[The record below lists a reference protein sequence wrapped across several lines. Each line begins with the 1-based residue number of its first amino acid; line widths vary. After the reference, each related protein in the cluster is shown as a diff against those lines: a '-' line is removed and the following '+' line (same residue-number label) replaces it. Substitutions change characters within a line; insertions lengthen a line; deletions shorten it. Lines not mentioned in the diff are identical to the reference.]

1 MPALISLHIKVHY
14 ERGGFMKN
22 YILRRIL
29 QMIPVFIGILFILFF
44 ILDRAPGTAASNMM
58 HPRMTPE
65 QKFELEQ
72 KLGLDI
78 PWYERF
84 VNYVKEAFQGN
95 LGYSNTH
102 KKPVTEVI
110 GNYVS
115 PTLLLALVSL
125 GISIIIGIPAGIVSA
140 TKQYSIVDNILTVV
154 SFIGISIP
162 SFFFGLI
169 LLKLFAVDNQ
179 FFPLFGLRNP
189 LLFNATQFEKALDIA
204 KHLVLPS
211 IVLGLG
217 STASFMRY
225 TRSSMLEVIKQDYIR
240 TARAKGLKE
249 KTVIYRHAFRNGII
263 PIITL
268 LGFWIPSLL
277 SGAVV
282 TETIFGLPGLGKIS
296 VEAAMQRNYPL
307 ILGINSML
315 AILTLIGALVA
326 DILYAIAD
334 PRIRYD

>member
-1 MPALISLHIKVHY
+1 
-14 ERGGFMKN
+14 
-22 YILRRIL
+22 
-29 QMIPVFIGILFILFF
+29 MIPVFIGILFILFF
-44 ILDRAPGTAASNMM
+44 ILEQAPGTPVSNMM

-65 QKFELEQ
+65 QKAELNE
-72 KLGLDI
+72 KLGMDI

-84 VNYVKEAFQGN
+84 VNYVKEALLEGN

-102 KKPVTEVI
+102 KRPVAEVI
-110 GNYVS
+110 GDYVG
-115 PTLLLALVSL
+115 PTLLLAVVSL
-125 GISIIIGIPAGIVSA
+125 CISIIIGIPAGILSA
-140 TKQYSIVDNILTVV
+140 TKQYTAVDNILTVV

-169 LLKLFAVDNQ
+169 LLKVFAVDNQ
-179 FFPLFGLRNP
+179 IFPLFGIRDP
-189 LLFNATQFEKALDIA
+189 LLMSDNIFDNIKDVAW
-204 KHLVLPS
+204 HLVLPS
-211 IVLGLG
+211 IVLGLS

-296 VEAAMQRNYPL
+296 VEAAMKRNYPL

-326 DILYAIAD
+326 DILYAVAD

>member
-1 MPALISLHIKVHY
+1 
-14 ERGGFMKN
+14 
-22 YILRRIL
+22 
-29 QMIPVFIGILFILFF
+29 MIPVFLGILFILFF
-44 ILDRAPGTAASNMM
+44 ILEQAPGTPVSNMM
-58 HPRMTPE
+58 IPKMTPE
-65 QKFELEQ
+65 QKAELAQ

-84 VNYVKEAFQGN
+84 VNWIGEALHGN
-95 LGYSNTH
+95 LGYSINH
-102 KKPVTEVI
+102 KKPVVDVMKD
-110 GNYVS
+110 YVG
-115 PTLLLALVSL
+115 PTLLLSLASLV
-125 GISIIIGIPAGIVSA
+125 ISIVLGIPAGVISA
-140 TKQYSIVDNILTVV
+140 TKQYSLTDNILTVV

-162 SFFFGLI
+162 SFFFGLL
-169 LLKLFAVDNQ
+169 LLKNLAVDVQ
-179 FFPLFGLRNP
+179 IFPLFGLKDP
-189 LLFNATQFEKALDIA
+189 LLMSTNPVDKALDVA
-204 KHLVLPS
+204 WHLVLPS

-249 KTVIYRHAFRNGII
+249 KTVIYRHAFRNAVI

-268 LGFWIPSLL
+268 LGFWIPALL

-282 TETIFGLPGLGKIS
+282 TETIFALPGLGKIS
-296 VEAAMQRNYPL
+296 VEATMTRNYPL
-307 ILGINSML
+307 ILGINAML
-315 AILTLIGALVA
+315 AVLTLIGTLVA

>member
-1 MPALISLHIKVHY
+1 
-14 ERGGFMKN
+14 MKN
-22 YILRRIL
+22 YIIRRII

-44 ILDRAPGTAASNMM
+44 ILEQAPGTPVSNMM

-65 QKFELEQ
+65 QKAELNH
-72 KLGLDI
+72 KLGMDI
-78 PWYERF
+78 PWYQRF
-84 VNYVKEAFQGN
+84 VNYVKEAMLKGN

-110 GNYVS
+110 GAYVG
-115 PTLLLALVSL
+115 PTLLLALISL
-125 GISIIIGIPAGIVSA
+125 AISILIGIPAGIVSA
-140 TKQYSIVDNILTVV
+140 TKQYTFVDNVLTVI

-169 LLKLFAVDNQ
+169 LLKVFAVDHQ
-179 FFPLFGLRNP
+179 IFPLFGIRDP
-189 LLFNATQFEKALDIA
+189 LLMSDKIIDKVKDVAW
-204 KHLVLPS
+204 HLVLPS
-211 IVLGLG
+211 IVLGLS

-282 TETIFGLPGLGKIS
+282 TESIFALPGLGKIS
-296 VEAAMQRNYPL
+296 VEAAMTRNYPL

-326 DILYAIAD
+326 DILYAVAD

>member
-1 MPALISLHIKVHY
+1 
-14 ERGGFMKN
+14 
-22 YILRRIL
+22 
-29 QMIPVFIGILFILFF
+29 MIPVFIGILFILFF
-44 ILDRAPGTAASNMM
+44 ILEQAPGTPVSNMM

-65 QKFELEQ
+65 QKAELNE
-72 KLGLDI
+72 KLGMNI

-84 VNYVKEAFQGN
+84 VNYVKEALLEGN

-102 KKPVTEVI
+102 KKPVAEVI
-110 GNYVS
+110 GDYVG
-115 PTLLLALVSL
+115 PTLLLAVVSL
-125 GISIIIGIPAGIVSA
+125 CISIIIGIPAGIVSA
-140 TKQYSIVDNILTVV
+140 TKQYTAVDNILTVA

-169 LLKLFAVDNQ
+169 LLKVFAVDNQ
-179 FFPLFGLRNP
+179 IFPLFGIRDP
-189 LLFNATQFEKALDIA
+189 LLMSDNIFDKIKDVAW
-204 KHLVLPS
+204 HMVLPS
-211 IVLGLG
+211 IVLGLS

-296 VEAAMQRNYPL
+296 VEAAMKRNYPL

-326 DILYAIAD
+326 DILYAVAD

>member
-1 MPALISLHIKVHY
+1 M
-14 ERGGFMKN
+14 RN
-22 YILRRIL
+22 YIIRRII

-44 ILDRAPGTAASNMM
+44 ILEQAPGTPVSNMM

-65 QKFELEQ
+65 QKAELNE
-72 KLGLDI
+72 KLGMNI

-84 VNYVKEAFQGN
+84 VNYVKEAFLKGN
-95 LGYSNTH
+95 LGYSVTH
-102 KKPVTEVI
+102 KKPVAEVI
-110 GNYVS
+110 GDYVG
-115 PTLLLALVSL
+115 PTLLLTLVSL
-125 GISIIIGIPAGIVSA
+125 SISIIIGIPAGIVSA
-140 TKQYSIVDNILTVV
+140 TKQYTTLDNILTVV

-169 LLKLFAVDNQ
+169 LLKVFAVDNQ
-179 FFPLFGLRNP
+179 IFPLFGIRNP
-189 LLFNATQFEKALDIA
+189 LLMSDNIFDKIKDVAW
-204 KHLVLPS
+204 HLILPS
-211 IVLGLG
+211 IVLGLS

-296 VEAAMQRNYPL
+296 YEAAMKRNYPL

-326 DILYAIAD
+326 DILYAVAD

>member
-1 MPALISLHIKVHY
+1 M
-14 ERGGFMKN
+14 RN
-22 YILRRIL
+22 YIIRRII

-44 ILDRAPGTAASNMM
+44 ILQQAPGTPVSNMM

-65 QKFELEQ
+65 QKAELNQ
-72 KLGLDI
+72 KLGMDI
-78 PWYERF
+78 PWYIRF
-84 VNYVKEAFQGN
+84 VNYVREAFKGN

-110 GNYVS
+110 GSYVK
-115 PTLLLALVSL
+115 PTLLLALISL
-125 GISIIIGIPAGIVSA
+125 AISVLIGIPAGIVSA
-140 TKQYSIVDNILTVV
+140 TKQYTFFDNVLTVI

-162 SFFFGLI
+162 SFFFGLL
-169 LLKLFAVDNQ
+169 LLKAFAVDHQ
-179 FFPLFGLRNP
+179 IFPLFGLKDP
-189 LLFNATQFEKALDIA
+189 LLTSTNSIDKIKDMAW
-204 KHLVLPS
+204 HLVLPS
-211 IVLGLG
+211 IVLGLS

-282 TETIFGLPGLGKIS
+282 TESIFGLPGLGKIS
-296 VEAAMQRNYPL
+296 VDAAMKRNYPL

-326 DILYAIAD
+326 DLLYAMAD

>member
-1 MPALISLHIKVHY
+1 M
-14 ERGGFMKN
+14 
-22 YILRRIL
+22 
-29 QMIPVFIGILFILFF
+29 
-44 ILDRAPGTAASNMM
+44 
-58 HPRMTPE
+58 
-65 QKFELEQ
+65 
-72 KLGLDI
+72 
-78 PWYERF
+78 
-84 VNYVKEAFQGN
+84 
-95 LGYSNTH
+95 
-102 KKPVTEVI
+102 
-110 GNYVS
+110 
-115 PTLLLALVSL
+115 LLAVSYVF
-125 GISIIIGIPAGIVSA
+125 IIIGIPAGILSA
-140 TKQYSIVDNILTVV
+140 TKQYTAVDNILTVV

-169 LLKLFAVDNQ
+169 LLKVFAVDNQ
-179 FFPLFGLRNP
+179 IFPLFGIRDP
-189 LLFNATQFEKALDIA
+189 LLMSDNIFDNIKDVAW
-204 KHLVLPS
+204 HLVLPS
-211 IVLGLG
+211 IVLGLS

-296 VEAAMQRNYPL
+296 VEAAMKRNYPL

-326 DILYAIAD
+326 DILYAVAD

>member
-1 MPALISLHIKVHY
+1 M
-14 ERGGFMKN
+14 RN
-22 YILRRIL
+22 YVIRRIL

-44 ILDRAPGTAASNMM
+44 ILEQAPGTPVSNMM
-58 HPRMTPE
+58 HPKMTPE
-65 QKFELEQ
+65 QKAELAQ

-78 PWYERF
+78 PWHERF
-84 VNYVKEAFQGN
+84 VNYIKEAAQGN

-110 GNYVS
+110 GDYIG
-115 PTLLLALVSL
+115 PTLLLSIVSL
-125 GISIIIGIPAGIVSA
+125 SISLILGIPAGIISA
-140 TKQYSIVDNILTVV
+140 TKQYTAIDNILTVV
-154 SFIGISIP
+154 SFIGISLP

-169 LLKLFAVDNQ
+169 LLKLFAVDVQ
-179 FFPLFGLRNP
+179 LFPLFGLQDP
-189 LLFNATQFEKALDIA
+189 LLMSNNPIDKFLDVA
-204 KHLVLPS
+204 WHLVLPS
-211 IVLGLG
+211 IVLGLS

-282 TETIFGLPGLGKIS
+282 TETIFALPGLGKIS
-296 VEAAMQRNYPL
+296 VEAAMNRNYPL
-307 ILGINSML
+307 ILGINSL
-315 AILTLIGALVA
+315 LTILTLIGALVA
-326 DILYAIAD
+326 DLLYAIAD

>member
-1 MPALISLHIKVHY
+1 
-14 ERGGFMKN
+14 MKN
-22 YILRRIL
+22 YIIRRLL
-29 QMIPVFIGILFILFF
+29 QMIPVFIGILFIMFF
-44 ILDRAPGTAASNMM
+44 ILEQAPGTPVSNMM

-65 QKFELEQ
+65 QKAELAL
-72 KLGLDI
+72 KLGLDV

-84 VNYVKEAFQGN
+84 VNWIGEALHGN
-95 LGYSNTH
+95 LGYSINH

-110 GNYVS
+110 GDYIG
-115 PTLLLALVSL
+115 PTMLLALSSL
-125 GISIIIGIPAGIVSA
+125 SISILIGIPAGIISA
-140 TKQYSIVDNILTVV
+140 TRQYSFVDNVLTVI

-169 LLKLFAVDNQ
+169 LLKLFAVDYQ
-179 FFPLFGLRNP
+179 IFPLFGLQDP
-189 LLFNATQFEKALDIA
+189 LLRTDSLLIKAIDVA
-204 KHLVLPS
+204 KHLFLPS

-225 TRSSMLEVIKQDYIR
+225 TRSSMLEVIKQDYVR

-249 KTVIYRHAFRNGII
+249 KTVIYRHAFRNAII

-268 LGFWIPSLL
+268 LGFWIPGLL

-282 TETIFGLPGLGKIS
+282 TETVFALPGTGKIS
-296 VEAAMQRNYPL
+296 VEATLTRNYPL

-315 AILTLIGALVA
+315 AILTLIGTLAA